1 MADIELKEFGTQW
14 VFAQYELGRSVAEIA
29 AEMKKSE
36 AFVYAK
42 LRLKPETYEDVKR
55 IREEQF
61 NRRLRRVSGLA
72 DKFIL
77 DYLEELQKRKDNPN
91 LSAEDRANVFKEID
105 QVAKI
110 AKQYADRLLLAEGKP
125 TENVSVRNE
134 DIPIQVIIHKTYEKD
149 DARSSP
155 V

>member
-1 MADIELKEFGTQW
+1 MSKKELKEFWTQW
-14 VFAQYELGRSVAEIA
+14 VFAQYELGRPVAHIA

-36 AFVYAK
+36 EFVYAK

-55 IREEQF
+55 IREEQV
-61 NRRLRRVSGLA
+61 NRRIRRVCGMA
-72 DKFIL
+72 DKLIL

-110 AKQYADRLLLAEGKP
+110 AKQYADRLLLAEGKS
-125 TENVSVRNE
+125 TENISVRNE

-149 DARSSP
+149 DGRSSP

>member
-1 MADIELKEFGTQW
+1 MAEIELKEFWTQW
-14 VFAQYELGRSVAEIA
+14 VFAQYEMGRPVAQIA

-55 IREEQF
+55 IREEQV
-61 NRRLRRVSGLA
+61 NRRLRRVCGMA

-91 LSAEDRANVFKEID
+91 LSAEDRANVYKEID

-110 AKQYADRLLLAEGKP
+110 AKQYADRLLLAEGKS
-125 TENVSVRNE
+125 TENISVRNE

-149 DARSSP
+149 DGRSSP